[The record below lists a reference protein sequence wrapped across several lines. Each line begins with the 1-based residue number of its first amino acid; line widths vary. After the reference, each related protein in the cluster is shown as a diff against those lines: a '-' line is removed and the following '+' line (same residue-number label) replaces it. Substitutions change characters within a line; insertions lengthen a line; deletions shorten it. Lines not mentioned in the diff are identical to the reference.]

1 MFEMQIEFGLV
12 TWPDDPS
19 AKQEKKFQSVRS
31 IIMNEEKNSPKYGI
45 QTIAIHGGLD
55 WKEIYPY
62 PVNAPIFASS
72 TFAFQDVDH
81 GARIFK
87 GEEPNGFTYG
97 RLANPTVKDAEQR
110 LAKLEGAEDCLLLA
124 SGMAAVSTLIFT
136 VLQKGDHL
144 VADNTLYGGT
154 MSLFTHELEKHGID
168 VTLVDASDPENV
180 RKAIKSNTK
189 LIYFETPTNPTLRLV
204 PIRPIV
210 QIAKEYGIL
219 TAIDSTF
226 MTPILM
232 RPIEMGIDFAI
243 HSATKYLNGQSDV
256 IAGAICGAKEWID
269 QCRMTSVHHGGIL
282 GPFEAFLLSR
292 GMKTLKIRMDAHE
305 RGARMVAQYLANH
318 PLIEKVYYPGLETH
332 PQHELAKEQASG
344 FGAMI
349 GFELKGDLELAKKFV
364 NNLHL
369 ITRAVS
375 LGGVESLLTH
385 PASTTHSIVDEEDRK
400 NAGVTDTYMR
410 LSVGLEDPEDIIQD
424 MEQAFRRIKSD
435 VELTMGNR
443 M

>member
-1 MFEMQIEFGLV
+1 MEPLNG
-12 TWPDDPS
+12 
-19 AKQEKKFQSVRS
+19 
-31 IIMNEEKNSPKYGI
+31 KNKYGI
-45 QTIAIHGGLD
+45 QTIAIHGGLE

-72 TFAFQDVDH
+72 TFAFQNVDH
-81 GARIFK
+81 GARIFQ
-87 GEEPNGFTYG
+87 GEEPGGYTYG
-97 RLANPTVKDAEQR
+97 RLANPTVRDAELR
-110 LAKLEGAEDCLLLA
+110 LAHLEGAEDCLLLA

-136 VLQKGDHL
+136 VLKKGDHL

-154 MSLFTHELEKHGID
+154 MSLFTHELENHGIE

-180 RKAIKSNTK
+180 RKALKNNTK

-204 PIRPIV
+204 PIQPIV
-210 QIAKEYGIL
+210 EIAKECGIL

-232 RPIEMGIDFAI
+232 RPIEMGVDFVI

-256 IAGAICGAKEWID
+256 IAGAICGSQELIAE
-269 QCRMTSVHHGGIL
+269 CRMTSVHHGGIL

-305 RGARMVAQYLANH
+305 RGGRIIAKYLADH
-318 PLIEKVYYPGLETH
+318 PLIKKVYYPGLETH
-332 PQHELAKEQASG
+332 PQHELAKQQANG

-349 GFELKGDLELAKKFV
+349 GFELKGDLEIAKKFV
-364 NNLHL
+364 DNLNL
-369 ITRAVS
+369 VTRAVS

-400 NAGVTDTYMR
+400 KAGITDTYMR
-410 LSVGLEDPEDIIQD
+410 LSVGLEDPEDIIKD
-424 MEQAFRRIKSD
+424 FEQAFDAIKED
-435 VELTMGNR
+435 LAPLVH
-443 M
+443 